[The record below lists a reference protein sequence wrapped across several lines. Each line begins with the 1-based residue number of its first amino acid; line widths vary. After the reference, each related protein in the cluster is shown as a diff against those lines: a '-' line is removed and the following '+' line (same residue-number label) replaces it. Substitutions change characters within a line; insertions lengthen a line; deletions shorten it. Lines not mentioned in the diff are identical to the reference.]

1 MKPFTSNETRYER
14 RSLRWRPLR
23 PPKYATEQMAGGGG
37 DRRDDLPPQLA
48 PVLRRL
54 VHVHVHLRL
63 VIIDDTDDKRA
74 RQSSVVLC
82 LVGG

>member
-1 MKPFTSNETRYER
+1 VEAIE
-14 RSLRWRPLR
+14 
-23 PPKYATEQMAGGGG
+23 ATEVCDGADGGGGG